1 MILLCAGLAMLI
13 GGELLKYRT
22 TPLEGPDEPAELK

>member
-1 MILLCAGLAMLI
+1 LAMLI

-22 TPLEGPDEPAELK
+22 APLDGSDGPAELK